1 MGSDPAGCRASPL
14 RRRPALAAALG
25 ALAQRITPLLLLS
38 PLPGLLAPDVPAA
51 TAASMSPGCDAAQ
64 SLARRQERRLLRQ
77 LPRLEVLL
85 LGEIH
90 TSIADHIWQLRS
102 LQMLHGRRPLSL
114 ALEMLPAPRQ
124 PLLSRYGAGQLS
136 DEALL
141 QQVEWQQVWGH
152 DPDLVL
158 PLLRW
163 ARRQGLPLLAINAE
177 PELVR
182 RVRRDGLEA
191 IPPEARQGI
200 GTPVAAPASERQRL
214 EAIWR
219 LHRPPAPVAAADLE
233 RFIASQLLRDR
244 AMAEAIAAARRQAP
258 ERLVVVL
265 IGKGHLEGGA
275 GVPLQLQDLGVT
287 RILALRRPAQPAGC
301 GQAPAR
307 ARLGAFLES
316 ENGRVWVRQVAPG
329 SAAAAAGIRPGD
341 RILELNGTAVDHAGQ
356 VIRGV
361 RLHPTGLPLQLLIE
375 RDGRQ
380 VLLRLQLPASE
391 EPRQAGRENGG
402 WSRPPSLPVAQT
414 PP

>member
-1 MGSDPAGCRASPL
+1 MAG
-14 RRRPALAAALG
+14 ALG
-25 ALAQRITPLLLLS
+25 ALAQRIAPLLLLS
-38 PLPGLLAPDVPAA
+38 QLPGPLAA
-51 TAASMSPGCDAAQ
+51 TAASGSPGCDAAQ
-64 SLARRQERRLLRQ
+64 SLAQRQERMLLRQ

-90 TSIADHIWQLRS
+90 TSVADHIWQLRS

-124 PLLSRYGAGQLS
+124 PLLTRYGAGQLS
-136 DEALL
+136 DETFL

-163 ARRQGLPLLAINAE
+163 ARRQGVPLLAINAE

-182 RVRRDGLEA
+182 RVRREGLEA
-191 IPPEARQGI
+191 IPPGARQGI
-200 GTPVAAPASERQRL
+200 GTPVPAPASERQRL

-219 LHRPPAPVAAADLE
+219 LHRPPTRAAAADLE
-233 RFIASQLLRDR
+233 RFIASQSLRDR

-265 IGKGHLEGGA
+265 IGQGHLEGGG
-275 GVPLQLQDLGVT
+275 GVPLQLRDLGVT
-287 RILALRRPAQPAGC
+287 RILALRRPPQPAGC
-301 GQAPAR
+301 GPAPAR

-316 ENGRVWVRQVAPG
+316 QNGQVWVRQVAPG

-375 RDGRQ
+375 RDGRRL
-380 VLLRLQLPASE
+380 LLRLQLPPSE
-391 EPRQAGRENGG
+391 EPRQAGRENGV
-402 WSRPPSLPVAQT
+402 WSRPPSLPLAQT